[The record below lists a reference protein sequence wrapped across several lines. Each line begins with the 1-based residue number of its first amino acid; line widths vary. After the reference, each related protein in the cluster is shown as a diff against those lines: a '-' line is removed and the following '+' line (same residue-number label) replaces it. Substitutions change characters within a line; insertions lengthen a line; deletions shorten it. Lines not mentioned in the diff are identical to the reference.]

1 MQSGFIFLW
10 EVCNA
15 YTLQKQSASLA
26 KGRVSACDLLNFTG
40 SFSWNYFYV
49 IKITRLTRNAIK
61 RCQNEST
68 EAMQTNGS
76 GQRFIDFL

>member
-15 YTLQKQSASLA
+15 CTLQKQSVSLA

-40 SFSWNYFYV
+40 SFSWN
-49 IKITRLTRNAIK
+49 
-61 RCQNEST
+61 
-68 EAMQTNGS
+68 
-76 GQRFIDFL
+76 